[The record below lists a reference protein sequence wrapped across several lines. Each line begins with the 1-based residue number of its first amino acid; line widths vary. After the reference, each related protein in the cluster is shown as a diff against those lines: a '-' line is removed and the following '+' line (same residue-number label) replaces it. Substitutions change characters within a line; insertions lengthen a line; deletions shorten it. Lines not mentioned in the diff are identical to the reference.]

1 MSVSYSLLRRFAVF
15 FAFYIRMSSVQR
27 IYIAILLSLSS
38 LLVPVCSWAS
48 HGASLLTQVRMDG
61 PRLSVYG
68 QQLFRAVDH
77 RVYFGA
83 KDADYLLEPRV
94 LKVDARRI
102 EVLLPFQ
109 PITGDYWLKIGPS
122 MDTPALTAMLRVEND
137 TIRIVSENYDPEFDR
152 LVQHSSAQKNREDV
166 LVSAADEPCSDDESD
181 CVEARAVDVG
191 PTFCGKA
198 ADFDPFQGSQ
208 AMTVKGTEE
217 LHLDE
222 FYTIEARVFI
232 RDHVRSGIIVD
243 KYSGGGRGREYR
255 LSVNKEGLLRSWFSI
270 DGTFNNSRTVLS
282 AVPVPKNQWVH
293 VASAFDGRYVRLFI
307 DGVQVSEKRIAGRP
321 AQLGYQNIAIGGNN
335 CCRGYYEVFN
345 GLIDEVRVSTV
356 ARYRESFDVPGAE
369 FEPDANTQLLMHFTN
384 GGENV
389 GIIGGSVELT
399 ELDRITACGER

>member
-1 MSVSYSLLRRFAVF
+1 MST
-15 FAFYIRMSSVQR
+15 VQR
-27 IYIAILLSLSS
+27 IYIVILLSLSS
-38 LLVPVCSWAS
+38 LLLPVCSWAS

-68 QQLFRAVDH
+68 QQLFRDVDH

-83 KDADYLLEPRV
+83 KDADNFLEPRV
-94 LKVDARRI
+94 LKVDSRRI

-109 PITGDYWLKIGPS
+109 PISGDYWFTIGPS
-122 MDTPALTAMLRVEND
+122 VDAPVLTALLRVENN
-137 TIRIVSENYDPEFDR
+137 TIRIVSEDYEPEFDR
-152 LVQHSSAQKNREDV
+152 LVQHSSVQKNREVV
-166 LVSAADEPCSDDESD
+166 LASGAGGSCLDDEPD
-181 CVEARAVDVG
+181 CGEAQAVAVG
-191 PTFCGKA
+191 PTFCGAA
-198 ADFDPFQGSQ
+198 ADFDPFEGSQ

-232 RDHVRSGIIVD
+232 RDYVRSGIIVD

-270 DGTFNNSRTVLS
+270 DGTLNNARIVLS
-282 AVPVPKNQWVH
+282 AVPVPKNKWVH

-307 DGVQVSEKRIAGRP
+307 DGEQVSERRIAGRP

-335 CCRGYYEVFN
+335 CCRGYYEVLN

-356 ARYRESFDVPGAE
+356 ARYRESFDAPRTE

-389 GIIGGSVELT
+389 GIIGGAVELT
-399 ELDRITACGER
+399 ELDRVTACGER

>member
-1 MSVSYSLLRRFAVF
+1 M
-15 FAFYIRMSSVQR
+15 QR
-27 IYIAILLSLSS
+27 IYIVILLSLSS
-38 LLVPVCSWAS
+38 LLVSACSWAS
-48 HGASLLTQVRMDG
+48 HGASLVTQVRMDG

-68 QQLFRAVDH
+68 QQLFRGVDH

-94 LKVDARRI
+94 LKVDGRRV

-109 PITGDYWLKIGPS
+109 PVSGDYWLKIGPS
-122 MDTPALTAMLRVEND
+122 ADAPALAVVLRVESD
-137 TIRIVSENYDPEFDR
+137 TITIASEDYDPEFDR
-152 LVQHSSAQKNREDV
+152 LVYHSSAQKNIEVALARGADGSC
-166 LVSAADEPCSDDESD
+166 LDDEPD
-181 CVEARAVDVG
+181 CVEARTVVVG
-191 PTFCGKA
+191 PAFCGA
-198 ADFDPFQGSQ
+198 AAEFDPFEGSQ
-208 AMTVKGTEE
+208 AMTVVGTEE

-222 FYTIEARVFI
+222 YYTIEARVFI
-232 RDHVRSGIIVD
+232 RDYVRSGIILD

-270 DGTFNNSRTVLS
+270 DGTFNNSREVLS
-282 AVPVPKNQWVH
+282 TVPVPKNKWVH

-335 CCRGYYEVFN
+335 CCRGYYEVLN

-356 ARYRESFDVPGAE
+356 ARYRESFDAPRTE
-369 FEPDANTQLLMHFTN
+369 FEPDANTQLLIHFTN

-389 GIIGGSVELT
+389 GVIGGAVELT
-399 ELDRITACGER
+399 EFNRITACGER

>member
-1 MSVSYSLLRRFAVF
+1 MGVRYSWLRRFAVF
-15 FAFYIRMSSVQR
+15 FAFCIGMSSVQR
-27 IYIAILLSLSS
+27 IYIAILLSLSG
-38 LLVPVCSWAS
+38 LLVSNCSWAS
-48 HGASLLTQVRMDG
+48 HGASLVTQVLMEG

-68 QQLFRAVDH
+68 QQLFRGVDH
-77 RVYFGA
+77 RIYFGA
-83 KDADYLLEPRV
+83 KDADYLFEPRV
-94 LKVDARRI
+94 LKVDGRRI
-102 EVLLPFQ
+102 VVLLPFQ
-109 PITGDYWLKIGPS
+109 PISGDYWLKIGQS
-122 MDTPALTAMLRVEND
+122 VDAPALTVLLRVEND
-137 TIRIVSENYDPEFDR
+137 TISIASEDYDPEFDR
-152 LVQHSSAQKNREDV
+152 LVEHSSAQKDLEVV
-166 LVSAADEPCSDDESD
+166 LASEADGPCLDDELD
-181 CVEARAVDVG
+181 CVRTRTVDVR
-191 PTFCGKA
+191 PAFCGA
-198 ADFDPFQGSQ
+198 AVDFDPFKGSQ

-222 FYTIEARVFI
+222 YHTIEARVFI
-232 RDHVRSGIIVD
+232 RDYVRSGIIVD

-270 DGTFNNSRTVLS
+270 DGTFNNSRAVLS

-369 FEPDANTQLLMHFTN
+369 FEPDSNTQLLMHFTD